1 MQAKAKITQLEEQER
16 QMSDNVSLFDSAL
29 TSGDASS
36 VSDSSLA
43 PVSAEFRDPEFV
55 RFAMVNGGSPPA
67 EKVLY

>member
-1 MQAKAKITQLEEQER
+1 MNDNLE
-16 QMSDNVSLFDSAL
+16 VFDIVL

-43 PVSAEFRDPEFV
+43 PASTEFRDPEFV

-67 EKVLY
+67 EKVFVINHMPVAT